1 MSSSQPLATLTT
13 LPREVQQRVYDG
25 VDLGGLAASA
35 RVSRAWLRSVRE
47 NSIFPSLQRLRLWP
61 TASLRKLAV
70 HLTWQSVVQVPVTQ
84 LLPPPPKKTGISAP
98 LLFLEGLTAWVTHD
112 NEQEAGLQ
120 LLEHVRQLVSVGGD
134 GNIEW
139 TTPATLLQR
148 EWMTGVSVLPAVMRT
163 LHFANQALN
172 TPRVTH
178 IRINFS
184 LLQSPDY
191 QFFLKLEFE
200 RTQQRCSLA
209 IMCRKR
215 DTTNLK
221 SKELMNVLLNSDG
234 TGLHLI
240 PDATVGYD
248 PQTSMYVLRPE
259 LVRPTMITT
268 TDVERIVTKAF
279 LNGACLLVSF
289 VYAPAAQRLQQQID
303 SMEYI
308 NRANYWGVC
317 YAAHLHV
324 SHANSA
330 STRCPETCL

>member
-1 MSSSQPLATLTT
+1 MMPSSQPIATLTT

-47 NSIFPSLQRLRLWP
+47 NSILLSLQRLRLWP

-70 HLTWQSVVQVPVTQ
+70 HLTWQSVVQVPTTL
-84 LLPPPPKKTGISAP
+84 LLPPQPTKTGICAP
-98 LLFLEGLTAWVTHD
+98 LLVLEGLTAWVTHD

-148 EWMTGVSVLPAVMRT
+148 EWMTGVSVLPAVMPT
-163 LHFANQALN
+163 LHFANHA
-172 TPRVTH
+172 PRVTH
-178 IRINFS
+178 VRINFS
-184 LLQSPDY
+184 LSQAPDY
-191 QFFLKLEFE
+191 RFFLKLEFE
-200 RTQQRCSLA
+200 RTQQRSSLA

-215 DTTNLK
+215 VTTHLK
-221 SKELMNVLLNSDG
+221 NKELMNVLLNSDG

-240 PDATVGYD
+240 QGASVGYD
-248 PQTSMYVLRPE
+248 PKTSMYVLQPE
-259 LVRPTMITT
+259 MVHLTMIANA
-268 TDVERIVTKAF
+268 DVERIVTKAF
-279 LNGACLLVSF
+279 LNGTCLLVSF

-303 SMEYI
+303 VLDTI
-308 NRANYWGVC
+308 
-317 YAAHLHV
+317 
-324 SHANSA
+324 
-330 STRCPETCL
+330 